1 MKKLLVFIVLL
12 SSIKILSQEA
22 IPPKQENLNTDE
34 NIYEKVDNQPEYP
47 GGINTFRSNFT
58 KTFDASKINATG
70 MIKSEAQFVI
80 SKEGIITDI
89 KISGDNK
96 SMNKE
101 MERAIKA
108 MSKTRW
114 KPAEIKG
121 YPVKYKFKLPITM
134 NL

>member
-1 MKKLLVFIVLL
+1 MKKLLVLILL
-12 SSIKILSQEA
+12 VSSIKIFSQEA
-22 IPPKQENLNTDE
+22 IPPKQENVNTDE

-47 GGINTFRSNFT
+47 GGINAFRSNFT
-58 KTFDASKINATG
+58 KTFDASKINAIG
-70 MIKSEAQFVI
+70 IIKSEAQFVI
-80 SKEGIITDI
+80 SKEGMITDI

-108 MSKTRW
+108 MSKIRW